1 MATEIKNIDGL
12 SVSQIQAMV
21 NQGGKF
27 VVFPYTISIL
37 VMTFQRSSDIYF
49 IRPGEGSIKYSFPF
63 VALNA
68 VLGWWGFPWGPIY
81 TIGALINHIS
91 GGKNVTAEVLPHLI
105 QNDPNANTSTYNVG
119 GNTSQANNPN
129 NGGGYNVP
137 PSGGGGYNVPR

>member
-1 MATEIKNIDGL
+1 MATAIKNIDGL
-12 SVSQIQAMV
+12 SVAQIQSMV

-49 IRPGEGSIKYSFPF
+49 IQPGEGTAKYSWGF
-63 VALNA
+63 ALINL

-81 TIGALINHIS
+81 TIGAIHKHII
-91 GGKNVTAEVLPHLI
+91 GGKEVTAEVLPHLI

-119 GNTSQANNPN
+119 GNTSQGNNASS
-129 NGGGYNVP
+129 GGYNVP
-137 PSGGGGYNVPR
+137 PAGGNNGYNVPR